1 MPITRLGGMAGRYTG
16 RVANPDRPE
25 YKVYRSRR
33 RPLGDLLRPS
43 GDLEGLRERRRR
55 RRERE
60 PREPGAPG
68 RITARR
74 VLKWLALAAL
84 GWIGLSLIL
93 FVLSAQIETG
103 VSDDTERALK
113 GGGSLLTGSTI
124 LVVGSDVRSEETD
137 EPGSG
142 GPGRADTI
150 QLWHASFGR
159 LRKLSVPRDSL
170 AQIPGHGSQKI
181 NAAYA
186 LGGPSLTIETIEAF
200 LGNGLEINHYVE
212 VSFENLPKLVDTLG
226 GITVTAQNE
235 VCAPPFGNFPN
246 GLRFEKGENEVNGD
260 RALGFARV
268 RKNPCAPQENDLDR
282 AQRGQEL
289 VSGIIGKAFSPSS
302 FPRLPW
308 VAWRAPKT
316 IRTDLAGPGLMAL
329 GADMVTG
336 SSDETPVLRPSCLSC
351 GPGNS
356 LVVSDGEKQAAVR
369 ELLGT

>member
-1 MPITRLGGMAGRYTG
+1 VSDPSGPG
-16 RVANPDRPE
+16 DKPE

-43 GDLEGLRERRRR
+43 GDLEGLRERRRK

-68 RITARR
+68 RITPGR
-74 VLKWLALAAL
+74 VLKWVGLAAL
-84 GWIGLSLIL
+84 GWILFSLVL
-93 FVLSAQIETG
+93 FMISAQIETG
-103 VSDDTERALK
+103 VSGETERALK

-124 LVVGSDVRSEETD
+124 LVLGSDVRSEETA

-159 LRKLSVPRDSL
+159 LRKLSIPRDSF
-170 AQIPGHGSQKI
+170 AEIPGHGAQKI
-181 NAAYA
+181 NASYA
-186 LGGPSLTIETIEAF
+186 LGGPALTIETVEGF
-200 LGNGLEINHYVE
+200 LGNGIEINHLVE

-226 GITVTAQNE
+226 GITVTAENRI
-235 VCAPPFGNFPN
+235 CAPPFGNFPR
-246 GLRFEKGENEVNGD
+246 GLRFKKGENQVNGK

-289 VSGIIGKAFSPSS
+289 VSGIIGAAFSPST

-308 VAWRAPKT
+308 VSWQAPKA
-316 IRTDLAGPGLMAL
+316 IKTDLAGPGLMAL
-329 GADMVTG
+329 GADLVTG
-336 SSDETPVLRPSCLSC
+336 GEDETPVLEPSCLGC
-351 GPGNS
+351 GPGSS
-356 LVVSDGEKQAAVR
+356 LIVSEGEKADKVS
-369 ELLGT
+369 ELLGKD